1 MFKKKYMKKLT
12 ALFFGVLIS
21 GSILAQTEK
30 SAADRAKVQ
39 TEKMSEE
46 LKLTEDQKSK
56 IYEINLGIN
65 QKIDGLKTSGL
76 SEEEKKKAM
85 HHNNEARKEMIKA
98 ILTKEQNE
106 ILEKKMA
113 ERKEMR
119 QQIRKEVRKEIKESD
134 KKKSE

>member
-1 MFKKKYMKKLT
+1 
-12 ALFFGVLIS
+12 
-21 GSILAQTEK
+21 
-30 SAADRAKVQ
+30 
-39 TEKMSEE
+39 MSEE
-46 LKLTEDQKSK
+46 LKLSADQKSK

-65 QKIDGLKTSGL
+65 QKIDGLKTSSL
-76 SEEEKKKAM
+76 SEEEKKKAL
-85 HHNNEARKEMIKA
+85 HHNNEARKEMIKGV
-98 ILTKEQNE
+98 LNKEQNE